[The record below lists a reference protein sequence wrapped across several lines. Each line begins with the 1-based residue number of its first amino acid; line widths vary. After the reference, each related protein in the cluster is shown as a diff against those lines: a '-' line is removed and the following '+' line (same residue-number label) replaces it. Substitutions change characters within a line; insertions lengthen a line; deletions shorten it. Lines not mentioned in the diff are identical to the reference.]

1 MNMLQCERQ
10 SIILFAVERGLGLP
24 YPYKKYFMKG
34 MVEGLQKSCS
44 MV

>member
-1 MNMLQCERQ
+1 MK
-10 SIILFAVERGLGLP
+10 RGLGLP